1 MTTIQVIMKIIE
13 KIGHS
18 IIKKPDDI
26 LNFVKSMLVGEEND
40 IESLSIA
47 LSLLETT
54 LSGKYFIVFY
64 IIHIININIKLFL
77 M

>member
-26 LNFVKSMLVGEEND
+26 LSFVKSMLVGEEND
-40 IESLSIA
+40 VESLTIA

-54 LSGKYFIVFY
+54 LAGIYYELVSF
-64 IIHIININIKLFL
+64 IIHFRVIY
-77 M
+77 

>member
-13 KIGHS
+13 NIGHS

-26 LNFVKSMLVGEEND
+26 LSFVKSMLVGEEND
-40 IESLSIA
+40 VESLTIA

-54 LSGKYFIVFY
+54 LAGRVF
-64 IIHIININIKLFL
+64 IINIYIIISILY
-77 M
+77 